1 MVQDPDVLDTWF
13 SSALWPLSTLGWPDP
28 AKYNAASNKGLLEAF
43 NPSSVLCTAREII
56 TLWVS
61 RMVMFN
67 RYLRADESSPHS
79 ATLPLGHPATSGPV
93 PFRDVFIHAVIQ
105 DGDGRKMSKSLGNGV
120 DPRDIIDSH
129 GCDAMRFTLAQMAT
143 NTQDVRLPVVKDPK
157 SGKNTSPKFDAGR
170 NFCNKLW
177 NASRF
182 ALTILRR
189 PVKDSPAA
197 AELSLID
204 RWMLSR
210 LHAGVKEA
218 EAALANYEFANYAQ
232 TLYDLLWRDFCD
244 WYIEGIKPTVDS
256 SPRQRAVLAHALET
270 IVRLLHPVTPFVT
283 EAIWEHLRHIETD
296 RLDGFD
302 LAPSRKGGLLCTA
315 GWPKI
320 ADSLRDETA
329 EREFERL
336 RSLITAIREVRAQHN
351 VNDKRKISLHS
362 PPAAAAV
369 LAIINAPAAGGG
381 GLVQTLAGLE
391 AVSTS
396 TPAEGAGVSFRFE
409 GHELFLSNLADAV
422 DSATERAR
430 LEKLITDLT
439 RSIATMNGR
448 LNNAGY
454 IAKAP
459 PKLVDETKSQLAK
472 AESDL
477 AAAQMQLKAIS

>member
-1 MVQDPDVLDTWF
+1 
-13 SSALWPLSTLGWPDP
+13 
-28 AKYNAASNKGLLEAF
+28 
-43 NPSSVLCTAREII
+43 
-56 TLWVS
+56 
-61 RMVMFN
+61 
-67 RYLRADESSPHS
+67 
-79 ATLPLGHPATSGPV
+79 
-93 PFRDVFIHAVIQ
+93 
-105 DGDGRKMSKSLGNGV
+105 MSKSLGNGV
-120 DPRDIIDSH
+120 DPRDIIESH

-189 PVKDSPAA
+189 PLKESGDAA
-197 AELSLID
+197 IAGANGGGLID

-210 LHAGVKEA
+210 LHAGVKDA

-256 SPRQRAVLAHALET
+256 SPHQRAVLAHALET

-296 RLDGFD
+296 PISGIELG
-302 LAPSRKGGLLCTA
+302 ASRRGGLLCTA
-315 GWPKI
+315 GWPKL
-320 ADSLRDETA
+320 ADSLRDESA

-351 VNDKRKISLHS
+351 VHDRRKITLHA
-362 PPAAAAV
+362 PASAGAV
-369 LAIINAPAAGGG
+369 LAIINAPNAGGG

-391 AVSTS
+391 AVTASSPTAANV
-396 TPAEGAGVSFRFE
+396 TLRFE

-422 DSATERAR
+422 DSATEKAR
-430 LEKLITDLT
+430 LEKLIADLT
-439 RSIATMNGR
+439 KSITTMKGR
-448 LNNAGY
+448 LDNAGY

-459 PKLVDETKSQLAK
+459 PKLVEESKAQLAK
-472 AESDL
+472 AEADL
-477 AAAQMQLKAIS
+477 DAARAQLAGLS